1 MEVEKVTGSAV
12 SQRELKGRE
21 ELGSG
26 ELGQTEKRG
35 GRVRPVSRK
44 HAYLFP
50 TAPMTKRSN
59 GAKFEHGFTKAL
71 KPLEKKPY

>member
-35 GRVRPVSRK
+35 GRESK
-44 HAYLFP
+44 
-50 TAPMTKRSN
+50 TSQ
-59 GAKFEHGFTKAL
+59 
-71 KPLEKKPY
+71 